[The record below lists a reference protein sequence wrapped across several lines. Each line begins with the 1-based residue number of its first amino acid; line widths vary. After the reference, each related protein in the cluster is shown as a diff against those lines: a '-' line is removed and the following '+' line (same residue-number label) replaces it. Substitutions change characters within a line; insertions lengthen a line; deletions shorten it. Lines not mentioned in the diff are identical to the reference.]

1 MGEEGRPIPGGVSRR
16 RRARGA
22 RKVERLRSY
31 LLVGLKGWIEDR
43 QGFTGEEQGTAEGWL
58 VDGSAPVGDRR
69 RQVGE
74 KLHGVLVKLSRG
86 LKGSEDVW
94 GGDSA

>member
-1 MGEEGRPIPGGVSRR
+1 M
-16 RRARGA
+16 
-22 RKVERLRSY
+22 
-31 LLVGLKGWIEDR
+31 GLKGWVEDR

-74 KLHGVLVKLSRG
+74 KLHRVPVKLSRG